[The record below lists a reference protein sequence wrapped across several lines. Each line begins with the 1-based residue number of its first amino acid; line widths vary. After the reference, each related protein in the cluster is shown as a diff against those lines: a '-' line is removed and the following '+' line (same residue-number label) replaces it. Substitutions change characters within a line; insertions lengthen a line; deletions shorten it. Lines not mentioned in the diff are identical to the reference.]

1 VALTLAQAQK
11 AHVAFQRFG
20 LGAKQGAVLR
30 IGADPVAAIKAE
42 IANPAAALI
51 VDSTL
56 PSYRRAAITA
66 QQGFSQAHD
75 MYNAELK
82 ARIRKHMEPEVG
94 FVERL
99 VLFWSNHFSMSI
111 NKNEVVRGMIGQL
124 ERSVIR
130 PNVLGNFASMLR
142 GVIKHPTMISFLD
155 NTESMGPNSKIGKSW
170 GTGLNENLAREI
182 LELHTLGSG
191 GGYTETDVTQ
201 LARIITGWSY
211 VRGWEAQYGYNG
223 GTAANNG
230 GFIFRAD
237 WHEPGTIV
245 LLRRSFPDTGINQ
258 GLAALNVLSRMR
270 ATAEHIAYKLVRH
283 FITDSPTPA
292 MVTPVADAF
301 FNSGG
306 DLKLTALALI
316 DLPEAWSAPLTKL
329 RTPYELEIARFRAL
343 NTVYADNDDWAFTEP
358 LRALHHLPWER
369 PTPDGYPDET
379 EYWLDP
385 DGMTI
390 RLDTA
395 QLAAWM
401 MRSKLTMSPES
412 LGVRLFNA
420 AISRTTRYALRPI
433 TDRVAGATVL
443 FMSPEFQ
450 RR

>member
-1 VALTLAQAQK
+1 MTLTIAQAQK
-11 AHVAFQRFG
+11 AHVALQRFG
-20 LGAKQGAVLR
+20 LGAKQSGVVR
-30 IGADPVAAIKAE
+30 IGADPVAAVKAE
-42 IANPAAALI
+42 LANPSAALI
-51 VDSTL
+51 SDPSL
-56 PSYRRAAITA
+56 PSYRRAAATA
-66 QQGFSQAHD
+66 QLGFSQAHEI
-75 MYNAELK
+75 YQAELK

-111 NKNEVVRGMIGQL
+111 NKNETVRGMIGQL

-130 PNVLGNFASMLR
+130 QNVLGSFGAMLK
-142 GVIKHPTMISFLD
+142 GVIQHPAMVSFLD

-191 GGYTETDVTQ
+191 GGYSEGDVTQ

-223 GTAANNG
+223 GTAANVG
-230 GFIFRAD
+230 KFIYRPD
-237 WHEPGTIV
+237 WHEPGPVTFM
-245 LLRRSFPDTGINQ
+245 RRVYADTGISQ
-258 GLAALNVLSRMR
+258 GEAVLGFLTRRR
-270 ATAEHIAYKLVRH
+270 ATAQHIAYKLVRH
-283 FITDSPTPA
+283 FITDNPTPA

-301 FNSGG
+301 YNTRGN
-306 DLKLTALALI
+306 LKATAMALV
-316 DLPEAWSAPLTKL
+316 DLPEAWSAPLTKI

-343 NTVYADNDDWAFTEP
+343 NTVYDDNDRWAFTEP
-358 LRALHHLPWER
+358 LRAMHHLPWER
-369 PTPDGYPDET
+369 PTPDGYPDES

-395 QLAAWM
+395 QMAAWM
-401 MRSKLTMSPES
+401 MRDKLNLAPEA
-412 LGVRLFNA
+412 LAYKLFNGA
-420 AISRTTRYALRPI
+420 MTRATKYKLRPI